1 MTREHHRGQIVLLAA
16 IALAVVFVPI
26 VLAYLQLGYHA
37 DTEPTTGTAP
47 ETAVERELDRAVHD
61 AASGIAS
68 TYEWNQRT
76 DAIRAVHNRL
86 NPPIQTLERSQLD
99 AGIAYQITYNQ
110 SRASQWAR
118 NNCDS
123 GPDRQFGPCEASQG
137 VAVQDRGD
145 QTHVLAVAFDITV
158 STPDG
163 ERRLTTVRSLA

>member
-1 MTREHHRGQIVLLAA
+1 MTRDQHRGQIVLLAA
-16 IALAVVFVPI
+16 ITLAVVLVPI

-76 DAIRAVHNRL
+76 DAIRTVHNRL
-86 NPPIQTLERSQLD
+86 DPPIQTLERSQLED
-99 AGIAYQITYNQ
+99 GIAYRLSYNQ
-110 SRASQWAR
+110 SRANRWAR
-118 NNCDS
+118 NHCEK
-123 GPDRQFGPCEASQG
+123 GPDRQFGRCETSHG
-137 VAVQDRGD
+137 VVVQNRGG